1 MLWGPGVQ
9 RNPFLPNATRLNLW
23 AVQWRYSMMMMM
35 MMMMMMTMMEMN
47 RAGVTS
53 IACQDTT
60 RQVHANA
67 VLAVFLICKQAL

>member
-1 MLWGPGVQ
+1 
-9 RNPFLPNATRLNLW
+9 
-23 AVQWRYSMMMMM
+23 

-53 IACQDTT
+53 TACQDTT

>member
-1 MLWGPGVQ
+1 MLWGPGVR

-35 MMMMMMTMMEMN
+35 MTMMEMN

-53 IACQDTT
+53 TACQDTT